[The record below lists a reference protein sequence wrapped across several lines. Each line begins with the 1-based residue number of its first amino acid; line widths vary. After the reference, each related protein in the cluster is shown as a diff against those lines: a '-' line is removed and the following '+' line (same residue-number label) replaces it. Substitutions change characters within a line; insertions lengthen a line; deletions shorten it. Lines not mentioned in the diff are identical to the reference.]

1 MLRDKISED
10 EIIRDWSLEAQDETL
25 LRKITKEYRLWF
37 AVQVCSLRLLGQFF
51 NHPNDLESR
60 VIGHLCKQLRLPMTG
75 TVESPQRD
83 ATRTDY
89 KKMIFDHLQFIKL
102 EEAGDLFK
110 NWLESKIA
118 EGFLPAEE
126 LIQEAE
132 KFLIQHKIILPTSY
146 RLARAINSI
155 SYEIQED
162 TFNKIHSKIPSET
175 IQALEETL
183 KIIEGKSVSWFQVFK
198 EYPGSAT
205 IKLLME
211 YLNRYTKLSEIDISK
226 IDFSDISPPFAEHLY
241 KLTKYY
247 GAGDLKRFRPAKRY
261 TMMLAFL
268 SNAKK
273 ILTDYLIEMH
283 DQYISSICRECLH
296 LHEKEIRKYKNKNE
310 RAIDQLEK
318 VADYLLE
325 QEAKTLDLEIFYEKT
340 IKKEAL
346 KFARDDMQKYK
357 VASRYG
363 YARLLQNRY
372 SSMRRYFSEFLKL
385 PILSEQ
391 GSQDL
396 MKAIELIRLLDQGHI
411 KTLPQDA
418 PTHFIDSDI
427 MCALIDQNGE
437 IKRSLWEMGI
447 AMAIK
452 EGFRS
457 GNLYM
462 QSSHKHVSFL
472 DLIYK
477 EKAWE
482 QAKPKAYEELHLI
495 KNHQQA
501 ALELAEF
508 FNKTARLASKK
519 FGKDGF
525 AEIKH
530 GKLKL
535 KKKEAVEI
543 PADVQRLQALI
554 ASYLPKIKIEQL
566 LLEVDKMT
574 RFSRHFTPLHG
585 QKSEPQKFYKT
596 LIATILSQATNIG
609 ITTMQDCTTDLT
621 IDMMRYVSNTYIREE
636 TIKAANAELVDC
648 HSRLNLSQV
657 HGNGRFSSSDSQRF
671 AVAASS
677 LISAYYPR
685 YFGYYEKAIGVYT
698 HTSDQGSVY
707 NTNVISCGLRESP
720 HVIDGVLDNNTILS
734 IREHTT
740 DTGGYTEHIFA
751 LCFLLGIDFMPR
763 IKDLKSQ
770 QLYRIDKNISYGPEI
785 DALLTKT
792 IDMDLITEQRDQMI
806 RVVASLKNKLSPAS
820 EVIRRLSKSGPSDR
834 LSKAFTQL
842 GRLAKTEYILRYIT
856 DSDLRD
862 RVQRQLNKGE
872 HRHALSRWIFFANNG
887 KFQVGDYEEIMNK
900 ASCLSLVSN
909 AVLYWNTVK
918 MAEIVS
924 ELRANGEI
932 ISDETLSH
940 ISLLL
945 FGHVIPMGTYF
956 VEEGELIVEEV

>member
-1 MLRDKISED
+1 
-10 EIIRDWSLEAQDETL
+10 
-25 LRKITKEYRLWF
+25 
-37 AVQVCSLRLLGQFF
+37 
-51 NHPNDLESR
+51 
-60 VIGHLCKQLRLPMTG
+60 
-75 TVESPQRD
+75 
-83 ATRTDY
+83 
-89 KKMIFDHLQFIKL
+89 
-102 EEAGDLFK
+102 
-110 NWLESKIA
+110 
-118 EGFLPAEE
+118 
-126 LIQEAE
+126 
-132 KFLIQHKIILPTSY
+132 
-146 RLARAINSI
+146 
-155 SYEIQED
+155 
-162 TFNKIHSKIPSET
+162 
-175 IQALEETL
+175 
-183 KIIEGKSVSWFQVFK
+183 
-198 EYPGSAT
+198 
-205 IKLLME
+205 
-211 YLNRYTKLSEIDISK
+211 
-226 IDFSDISPPFAEHLY
+226 
-241 KLTKYY
+241 
-247 GAGDLKRFRPAKRY
+247 
-261 TMMLAFL
+261 
-268 SNAKK
+268 
-273 ILTDYLIEMH
+273 
-283 DQYISSICRECLH
+283 
-296 LHEKEIRKYKNKNE
+296 
-310 RAIDQLEK
+310 
-318 VADYLLE
+318 
-325 QEAKTLDLEIFYEKT
+325 
-340 IKKEAL
+340 
-346 KFARDDMQKYK
+346 
-357 VASRYG
+357 
-363 YARLLQNRY
+363 
-372 SSMRRYFSEFLKL
+372 
-385 PILSEQ
+385 
-391 GSQDL
+391 
-396 MKAIELIRLLDQGHI
+396 
-411 KTLPQDA
+411 
-418 PTHFIDSDI
+418 
-427 MCALIDQNGE
+427 
-437 IKRSLWEMGI
+437 
-447 AMAIK
+447 
-452 EGFRS
+452 
-457 GNLYM
+457 
-462 QSSHKHVSFL
+462 
-472 DLIYK
+472 
-477 EKAWE
+477 
-482 QAKPKAYEELHLI
+482 
-495 KNHQQA
+495 
-501 ALELAEF
+501 
-508 FNKTARLASKK
+508 
-519 FGKDGF
+519 
-525 AEIKH
+525 
-530 GKLKL
+530 
-535 KKKEAVEI
+535 
-543 PADVQRLQALI
+543 
-554 ASYLPKIKIEQL
+554 
-566 LLEVDKMT
+566 
-574 RFSRHFTPLHG
+574 
-585 QKSEPQKFYKT
+585 
-596 LIATILSQATNIG
+596 
-609 ITTMQDCTTDLT
+609 MQDCTTDLT

-956 VEEGELIVEEV
+956 VEEG